1 MRYLRYPI
9 KKMKTIFISFIVIL
23 GAFSTITAQE
33 NKTITLTLEISI
45 TKYNKGSILLALY
58 DSEESYMKEI
68 YKSAEIFIRDNK
80 AQIVFSA
87 LKKGVYAFTFFHDLN
102 KNKELDTNFL
112 GIPKEPYG
120 FSNEKKGRF
129 GPPKFEEISFTL
141 NKSSIFKIS
150 IE

>member
-1 MRYLRYPI
+1 
-9 KKMKTIFISFIVIL
+9 MKTFFISFIVIL
-23 GAFSTITAQE
+23 GAFSTIAAQE
-33 NKTITLTLEISI
+33 NETITITLDIST
-45 TKYNKGSILLALY
+45 TKYNKGSVLFALY
-58 DSEESYMKEI
+58 DSEESYMKKI
-68 YKSAEIFIRDNK
+68 YKSAEIFIKDNK
-80 AQIVFSA
+80 AQITFND
-87 LKKGVYAFTFFHDLN
+87 LKKGVYAYTFFHDLN

-129 GPPKFEEISFTL
+129 GPPKFKEVSFKL